1 MASQLKVKILEN
13 VYETSYP
20 TVGQCIDIKRLEMTL
35 SGNRMSALISSDFLE
50 DSEIALDIKGIAV
63 MSILFPQLKK
73 DLKTNSLLDLRY
85 DDWTEIL
92 TVFSREVFPW
102 FTGWRD
108 SFRKFD
114 VEKNLENVED
124 NNTRTED

>member
-1 MASQLKVKILEN
+1 MATQLKVKILEN
-13 VYETSYP
+13 VYETNYP

-35 SGNRMSALISSDFLE
+35 SGNKMAALISSDFLE
-50 DSEIALDIKGIAV
+50 DSEIALDIKGVAV

-92 TVFSREVFPW
+92 GVFSKEVFPW
-102 FTGWRD
+102 FTEWRNT
-108 SFRKFD
+108 FRKFD
-114 VEKNLENVED
+114 VEKELDNVED
-124 NNTRTED
+124 NNTGAEG

>member
-1 MASQLKVKILEN
+1 MAVSSLKVKILDN

-35 SGNRMSALISSDFLE
+35 SGNKMAALISSEFLE
-50 DSEIALDIKGIAV
+50 DNETALDIKGVAV

-92 TVFSREVFPW
+92 TVFSKEVFPW
-102 FTGWRD
+102 FTEWR
-108 SFRKFD
+108 STFRKFD
-114 VEKNLENVED
+114 VEKELENVED
-124 NNTRTED
+124 NNS